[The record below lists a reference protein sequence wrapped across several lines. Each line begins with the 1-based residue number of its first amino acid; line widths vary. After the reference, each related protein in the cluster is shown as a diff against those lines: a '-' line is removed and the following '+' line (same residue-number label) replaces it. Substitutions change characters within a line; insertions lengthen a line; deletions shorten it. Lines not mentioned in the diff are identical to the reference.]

1 MANETIIMPD
11 AGNTVVDGGSTE
23 IQGKGKE
30 SLFLL
35 EPALIELHSD
45 DGPCFSID
53 TARELGSGG
62 EAVVVI
68 ATDEDGAEYAAKI
81 TPPAVSTREQKNR
94 RKVLDFLQEQSA
106 GSSENFRYQH
116 LMPVYAHGTIHA
128 MRAGGEIPEPFSVA
142 IMPICRCL
150 GDEVL
155 DVSFVKER
163 VVPAVSEAIHFLHE
177 NRIVHRDV
185 KPSNI
190 FEHQG
195 EVVLGDF
202 GISTVFEEGEQA
214 RGTVVDRRTP
224 GYTPYNHVVQYE
236 DDWYSFG
243 YTIWTMYN
251 GNVHPHQAWIDSN
264 NLYLIEQR
272 GERPVAFVPKDPADK
287 TLGELIYGLTA
298 MVWRDRLGYEDVRS
312 WIENPDEFHYV
323 DKGAAP
329 ARRPYEFEG
338 DEYFDDASLAKAL
351 SQKWDE
357 AKSHLYSRTLEEYF
371 KKNDETDLSSK
382 LYDIV
387 EGNPSTAKDKDL
399 GLAEAIYLISGEEQL
414 MSWKA
419 RDVSLPALAIAF
431 SEAGVDGLSA
441 YDDVLSSP
449 FLTWAM
455 DQQDGEE
462 ANVYRSVFA
471 EASTTTARFPRFARC
486 IVQFAVAGGGPSEY
500 AGFEC
505 AEDLIGYALE
515 TPKRFYD
522 AAGSDKRVDELFA
535 AFVPYFAS
543 AGRLNS
549 LVKLRESCSDDVVAN
564 ANKLLT
570 FFDSVDGGSVAA
582 RRFFVRFSWHAA
594 WFWMAKHAGS
604 YRAEPGHA
612 TADAAIKALGACAFD
627 EKDSVAKIAISGEE
641 VRNKAQS
648 VLALMSDSPLFS
660 RYGVFGEHPVIATS
674 EDALVCAEFYD
685 RRVPRGFARDLLI
698 ASGCAS
704 AADWKEVELLG
715 KAAVG
720 GAVDQLDEFI
730 SPCSRAL
737 DAAQETKASVG
748 SFAKAVARFIV
759 CLLAGI
765 ALFAFLPSF
774 AEGCSGLIGQFLASF
789 FGSVQKA
796 AEFVRPFSIVTTAAM
811 IAFLFV
817 DAGYALFASSRSG
830 KATAV
835 QSRYEGK
842 AREMKKAAQAFRSG
856 EHELVCSLRSVES
869 NQEIHPEDVSAE
881 AAEATKR
888 VASLS
893 ARDKDLAYKVVWQA
907 TAILAT
913 LFVFAVFA
921 PYLASMA
928 SMEDMDLMGVMP
940 FLSIL
945 WIVAHCA
952 VAAFLSHRWCN
963 AGTWALLL
971 MVPLALMS
979 VVLVV
984 MFVVQV
990 LVALIAVILGGLA
1003 VLAVFAGLLSS

>member
-11 AGNTVVDGGSTE
+11 AGNTVVDGGLTE
-23 IQGKGKE
+23 IQGEGKE

-35 EPALIELHSD
+35 EPALIELRSD
-45 DGPCFSID
+45 DGSRFSID

-106 GSSENFRYQH
+106 GSSEDFRYQH

-128 MRAGGEIPEPFSVA
+128 VRAGGEIPEPFSVA

-155 DVSFVKER
+155 EVAFVKEK
-163 VVPAVSEAIHFLHE
+163 VIPAISEAIHFLHE
-177 NRIVHRDV
+177 NCIVHRDV

-190 FEHQG
+190 FEHRG
-195 EVVLGDF
+195 EIVLGDF

-298 MVWRDRLGYEDVRS
+298 MVWRDRLGYEGVRS
-312 WIENPDEFHYV
+312 WIESPEKFHYV
-323 DKGAAP
+323 DKKATP
-329 ARRPYEFEG
+329 PRRPYRFEG
-338 DEYFDDASLAKAL
+338 EELFDDISIAQAF
-351 SQKWDE
+351 SQKWEE
-357 AKSHLYSRTLEEYF
+357 AKPHLYSRTLEEYF
-371 KKNDETDLSSK
+371 KKNGETDLASK

-387 EGNPSTAKDKDL
+387 EGDPSTAKDKDL
-399 GLAEAIYLISGEEQL
+399 GLAEAIYLVSGEERL
-414 MSWKA
+414 MFWKGS
-419 RDVSLPALAIAF
+419 DVSLSALAVAF
-431 SEAGVDGLSA
+431 SEADVDRLFA

-455 DQQDGEE
+455 SQWDSEE
-462 ANVYRSVFA
+462 SDAYRSVFT
-471 EASTTTARFPRFARC
+471 EASSTAVRLPRFARC

-505 AEDLIGYALE
+505 TEDLIDYALE

-549 LVKLRESCSDDVVAN
+549 LVKLRESCSDDVIAN

-582 RRFFVRFSWHAA
+582 RRFFTRFSLYAA
-594 WFWMAKHAGS
+594 WFWMVEHVDL
-604 YRAEPGHA
+604 YRAESGHDMA
-612 TADAAIKALGACAFD
+612 EAALAALGACAFD
-627 EKDSVAKIAISGEE
+627 EDDTVAKGAVSGEKA
-641 VRNKAQS
+641 RSKAQ
-648 VLALMSDSPLFS
+648 AAIAFMSDSPLFS
-660 RYGVFGEHPVIATS
+660 QYGVFGEHPVIATK
-674 EDALVCAEFYD
+674 EDALVCAEFYG
-685 RRVPRGFARDLLI
+685 RRVPRGFVRNLLTV
-698 ASGCAS
+698 SGCAS
-704 AADWKEVELLG
+704 DADWEGVELVG
-715 KAAVG
+715 RAAAS

-730 SPCSRAL
+730 SSCSKAF
-737 DAAQETKASVG
+737 DAAQEAKAHAG
-748 SFAKAVARFIV
+748 SFAKSVFRCVA
-759 CLLAGI
+759 CLLAGA
-765 ALFAFLPSF
+765 ALFAALPSMAEGYSGLVYQF
-774 AEGCSGLIGQFLASF
+774 AETFL
-789 FGSVQKA
+789 GDKQVV
-796 AEFVRPFSIVTTAAM
+796 AELVRPLTIVTTSAM
-811 IAFLFV
+811 VAFFFV

-830 KATAV
+830 KAATV

-842 AREMKKAAQAFRSG
+842 AKEMKKAAQTFQSG
-856 EHELVCSLRSVES
+856 EHELARSLRTVES
-869 NQEIHPEDVSAE
+869 NQEIHSESVSAE
-881 AAEATKR
+881 ATEAAEQVAT
-888 VASLS
+888 LFN
-893 ARDKDLAYKVVWQA
+893 RDKDLPYKVAWQV
-907 TAILAT
+907 TAFLAA
-913 LFVFAVFA
+913 LFVFAVSA
-921 PYLASMA
+921 PLIASMVSA
-928 SMEDMDLMGVMP
+928 EDVDLMGGVP
-940 FLSIL
+940 ILFVL
-945 WIVAHCA
+945 WIAAHCG

-963 AGTWALLL
+963 VGTWMLLL
-971 MVPLALMS
+971 IVPIVLVTAA
-979 VVLVV
+979 LVV
-984 MFVVQV
+984 MFVVQM
-990 LVALIAVILGGLA
+990 LVYLIAVIIGGIA